1 MSDGF
6 SSSNSYPKRL
16 AKPGRVDLIPK
27 EFDNLIEDQGIRVRI
42 IPAVLCPNRTSL
54 HDTNHTLDCP
64 ICYGDEVID
73 LRDQCVEDW
82 AYVQSIHLNKNME
95 VQGIWD
101 VKDAQIT
108 VRAGVRLYYF
118 YKIEIVDFSSVF
130 NQIIKRGAGD
140 TDRTRYNPAPNCDTP
155 YYCVDKAGV
164 RYELNTH
171 YKIEDNKLRWLT
183 PVRPAANTLYSLSY
197 PVLPTF
203 RVIEMLHENRYY
215 YRAFKMAEKKPVQLP
230 QQAVI
235 RLDYLAKNSGSNIER

>member
-1 MSDGF
+1 MSDQPA
-6 SSSNSYPKRL
+6 SQNTYPKRV

-27 EFDNLIEDQGIRVRI
+27 EFDNLIQDQGVRVRI
-42 IPAVLCPNRTSL
+42 IPALLCPNRTTL

-64 ICYGDEVID
+64 VCFGDEVID
-73 LRDQCVEDW
+73 LRDQCIEDW
-82 AYVQSIHLNKNME
+82 AYIQSIHLNKNFE

-118 YKIEIVDFSSVF
+118 YKIEIIDFASVF
-130 NQIIKRGAGD
+130 NQIIKRGTGN

-155 YYCVDKAGV
+155 YYCVDKTGN

-171 YKIEDNKLRWLT
+171 YKIENNQLRWISAT
-183 PVRPAANTLYSLSY
+183 RPAVNTLYSLSY
-197 PVLPTF
+197 PILPTF

-215 YRAFKMAEKKPVQLP
+215 YKAFKQDVKTAVQLP